1 MKAGENGRG
10 LDAGALAR
18 TAAARAVEGWV
29 MHLCGAP
36 SLRSPTQQRLHPRS
50 GSQARPPPQAA
61 QQLRRQR
68 RGRQEQ
74 KNLRTHGRKIFG
86 RTAVR

>member
-36 SLRSPTQQRLHPRS
+36 SLRSPTQQRLHPQS
-50 GSQARPPPQAA
+50 QGSQARPPPQAA
-61 QQLRRQR
+61 QQHALPRLRRSAAACFSR
-68 RGRQEQ
+68 IHL
-74 KNLRTHGRKIFG
+74 KNLIR
-86 RTAVR
+86 